1 MKKIILSC
9 VILIIIFLIFIKND
23 NIKSDFVLSQNSVIL
38 TFGDSI
44 TEGFGVKEN
53 ENYPYLL
60 ENILHTKVINAGKS
74 GEVSSEGLARLPNV
88 LEKEKPNL
96 VILCHGGND
105 ILRRYDLYK
114 TKQNLMQ
121 MIDLIRA
128 SGAEVILVGVPNLE
142 GFFINTAEFYKEIA
156 KEKKVIFDGEIIE
169 KIIKSPRLKSDQIH
183 PNKEGHKELAQTLAD
198 IINSNFR

>member
-38 TFGDSI
+38 AFGDSI

-60 ENILHTKVINAGKS
+60 ENILHTKVVNAGKS

-128 SGAEVILVGVPNLE
+128 RGAEVILVGVPNLE